1 MFFSCIYLYFNR
13 YFVFCK
19 NLRRAIT
26 NFLRLLIFR
35 FEEAQGFTELR
46 GLVLEGMDVVDGQ
59 WYIKLQ
65 GDYAGRVS
73 GKVFVMNDEN
83 QPEVCAFIHL

>member
-1 MFFSCIYLYFNR
+1 MTCEASSSGKYR
-13 YFVFCK
+13 T
-19 NLRRAIT
+19 IT
-26 NFLRLLIFR
+26 KRWRLSVFR

-73 GKVFVMNDEN
+73 GKVFVLNDEN
-83 QPEVCAFIHL
+83 